1 MASETA
7 MQYFART
14 GWLAAALALTACAS
28 TPAVERTSAPDF
40 SEIAPM
46 AAPARAVLYTDCL
59 AQAISRPAVARLSR
73 EGIELLRFTCT
84 GAPALRFYEAL
95 AVPGEEAMTTWQSGG
110 RTYRATTLIR
120 TDLFGA
126 DYCSVGASN
135 DAVCQI
141 VLNTGPFL
149 TAGP

>member
-1 MASETA
+1 
-7 MQYFART
+7 MQLGTRI
-14 GWLAAALALTACAS
+14 GWLAAAFAVTACTS
-28 TPAVERTSAPDF
+28 TPLPGKASAPDF

-46 AAPARAVLYTDCL
+46 APPARAVLYTDCI
-59 AQAISRPAVARLSR
+59 AQAISRPAVARQAR
-73 EGIELLRFTCT
+73 DGAELLRFTCT

-95 AVPGEEAMTTWQSGG
+95 AVPSQAKVSTWEADG
-110 RTYRATTLIR
+110 RTYRATVEIKR
-120 TDLFGA
+120 DLFGA